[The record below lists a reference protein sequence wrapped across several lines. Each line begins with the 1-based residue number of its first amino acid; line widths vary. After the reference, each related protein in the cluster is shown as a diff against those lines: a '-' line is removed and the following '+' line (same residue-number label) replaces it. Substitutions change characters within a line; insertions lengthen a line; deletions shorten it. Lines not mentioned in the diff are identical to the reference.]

1 MEEDKVDLAK
11 AVEKEES
18 RADDEDDDCYVID
31 PVADCFGKLT
41 LGDPSDDVILVAEKG
56 PVALRDFPHPRHLC
70 ANFPFNCTAHE
81 SYCSKCFCYV
91 CEVAAPCSRWNGA
104 NGHCSVYTK
113 EGPRSEASAKAPRAG
128 IDTKEMQPPRSE
140 YMGRMK
146 LLE

>member
-1 MEEDKVDLAK
+1 MQRFDDSE
-11 AVEKEES
+11 AV
-18 RADDEDDDCYVID
+18 VM
-31 PVADCFGKLT
+31 P
-41 LGDPSDDVILVAEKG
+41 PQ
-56 PVALRDFPHPRHLC
+56 VALRDFPHPRHLC

-81 SYCSKCFCYV
+81 SYCSKVHLEPTLQRIPISIQGHHSQSVFWVQCFCYV

-113 EGPRSEASAKAPRAG
+113 EGPRSEASAQDPRAG

-140 YMGRMK
+140 YVGRMK